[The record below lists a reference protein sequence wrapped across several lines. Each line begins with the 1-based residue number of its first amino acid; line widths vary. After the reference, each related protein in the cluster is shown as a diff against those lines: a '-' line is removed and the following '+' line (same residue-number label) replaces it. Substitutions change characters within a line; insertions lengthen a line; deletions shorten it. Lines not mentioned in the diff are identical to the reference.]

1 MRARYGHPSMNRPWG
16 DNLHTR
22 TLTAA
27 LSCLA
32 AATLVGCDPATTSRQ
47 PAAPTPS
54 IAGSA
59 MAPSAEDDKPVE
71 RKAVANFVGMGLQS
85 AQDKAQADGFFSLKS
100 HDSAGRDRLQ
110 AFDRNWKVCSQNYA
124 PGKTVPVDTELDF
137 GTVKLEEACPAKDQK
152 EPEVEGGKM
161 PNLAGKS
168 VKAARGALDSGT
180 SITVTDATGDRIVFL
195 ESNWQVCTQSPS
207 LVSHCAGSRSSSPR
221 SSTRSRARSYHCG
234 AVWSQTRSRPC
245 HLRGR
250 RGGRVRS
257 VRRAGGPLRWAGRRF
272 VSC

>member
-1 MRARYGHPSMNRPWG
+1 MWARYGHPSMNNPWG

-59 MAPSAEDDKPVE
+59 TAPSAKDDKPVE
-71 RKAVANFVGMGLQS
+71 RKAVASFVGMGLQS

-124 PGKTVPVDTELDF
+124 PGKTVPVDTVLDF

-207 LVSHCAGSRSSSPR
+207 PGIA
-221 SSTRSRARSYHCG
+221 
-234 AVWSQTRSRPC
+234 
-245 HLRGR
+245 LRGQP
-250 RGGRVRS
+250 VKFTA
-257 VRRAGGPLRWAGRRF
+257 VKYEE
-272 VSC
+272 SCP